1 MYGLDLKKEAE
12 QVSDKDWIL
21 GAVSVKGIAENIDF
35 KTYLPAGEVQRTSK
49 SDTMDCATRSP
60 MNILET
66 KLNYLVKNYAYKDCL
81 SPENFQW
88 LQDNGYIGEDG
99 TVELSDAFT
108 AILSGTT
115 TRGNSLKAPLES
127 MRKDGVIPKKLL
139 PMESWMSWY
148 DYHKKSRITPL
159 MKELGKEFI
168 KRFPINYEKVM
179 KGDFFNVI
187 KWDILNV
194 AGYAW
199 TSPRNGIYPRTTQ
212 APNHAFVYFEIPAY
226 QIFDNYL
233 DTDGDFIKHLASDYN
248 LLHYAY
254 RVIINEVVE
263 FKKKDMTTEQLKN
276 AYQEILMREPDELSE
291 EYLEFDEG
299 FVRNELLR
307 SEERDSIEKWVGFLR
322 SVKLLKGK

>member
-12 QVSDKDWIL
+12 QVSSEDWVL

-35 KTYLPAGEVQRTSK
+35 KTYLPAGEIQRTAK

-66 KLNYLVKNYAYKDCL
+66 KLNYLVKNSVL
-81 SPENFQW
+81 STDNHQW
-88 LQDNGYIGEDG
+88 LVEHEYVGEDG

-115 TRGNSLKAPLES
+115 TSGNSLKAPLES

-139 PMESWMSWY
+139 PLESWMSWY

-187 KWDILNV
+187 KWDILNI

-254 RVIINEVVE
+254 RVIINEVGSS
-263 FKKKDMTTEQLKN
+263 KKKDMTKEELRGI
-276 AYQEILMREPDELSE
+276 YQELLMREPDDGSEDYLNFDRKFVVERIMLSK
-291 EYLEFDEG
+291 
-299 FVRNELLR
+299 
-307 SEERDSIEKWVGFLR
+307 ERQSIESLIGFFR
-322 SVKLLKGK
+322 KFGFLKGK

>member
-1 MYGLDLKKEAE
+1 MYGLDLQKEAE
-12 QVSDKDWIL
+12 QVSNKDWIL

-35 KTYLPAGEVQRTSK
+35 RTYLPKGEIQRTSK

-66 KLNYLVKNYAYKDCL
+66 KLNYLVKNSVL
-81 SPENFQW
+81 STDNHQW
-88 LQDNGYIGEDG
+88 LVEHEYVGEDG

-115 TRGNSLKAPLES
+115 TSGNSLKAPLES

-187 KWDILNV
+187 KWDILNI

-254 RVIINEVVE
+254 RVIINEVGSS
-263 FKKKDMTTEQLKN
+263 KKKDMTKEELREI
-276 AYQEILMREPDELSE
+276 YQELLMREPDDGSEDYLNFDREFVVERIMLSK
-291 EYLEFDEG
+291 
-299 FVRNELLR
+299 
-307 SEERDSIEKWVGFLR
+307 ERQSIESLVNFFRKFGV
-322 SVKLLKGK
+322 LKGK

>member
-1 MYGLDLKKEAE
+1 MYGLNLHKEAE
-12 QVSDKDWIL
+12 EVSSEDWQF

-35 KTYLPAGEVQRTSK
+35 RTYLPKGEVQRSSK

-66 KLNYLVKNYAYKDCL
+66 KFNYLVKNGVLNRDNY
-81 SPENFQW
+81 QW
-88 LQDNGYIGEDG
+88 LVKHGYVGADG

-115 TRGNSLKAPLES
+115 TSGNSLKAPLES

-187 KWDILNV
+187 KWDILNI

-254 RVIINEVVE
+254 RVIINEVGSS
-263 FKKKDMTTEQLKN
+263 KKKDMTKEELRGI
-276 AYQEILMREPDELSE
+276 YQELLMREPDDGSEDYLNFDRKFVVERIMLSK
-291 EYLEFDEG
+291 
-299 FVRNELLR
+299 
-307 SEERDSIEKWVGFLR
+307 ERQSIESLVNFFRKFGV
-322 SVKLLKGK
+322 LKGK

>member
-1 MYGLDLKKEAE
+1 MYGLDLQKEALE
-12 QVSDKDWIL
+12 VSNKDWIL

-35 KTYLPAGEVQRTSK
+35 KTYLPAGEIQRTSK

-66 KLNYLVKNYAYKDCL
+66 KLNYLVKNSVL
-81 SPENFQW
+81 STDNHQW
-88 LQDNGYIGEDG
+88 LVEHEYVGEDG
-99 TVELSDAFT
+99 TVELSDAYT
-108 AILSGTT
+108 AILSNTT
-115 TRGNSLKAPLES
+115 TSGNSLKAPLES

-159 MKELGKEFI
+159 MKGLGQEFI

-187 KWDILNV
+187 KWDILNI

-254 RVIINEVVE
+254 RVIINEVGSS
-263 FKKKDMTTEQLKN
+263 KKKDMTKEELRGI
-276 AYQEILMREPDELSE
+276 YQELLMREPDDGSEDYLNFDRKFVVERIMLSK
-291 EYLEFDEG
+291 
-299 FVRNELLR
+299 
-307 SEERDSIEKWVGFLR
+307 ERGTLEKWVNFLR